1 MVDLVI
7 LSLTNQVGRQMVG
20 AIDVAN
26 PWHHIV
32 QIFEITILYAC
43 DEKNSSNEK

>member
-7 LSLTNQVGRQMVG
+7 LSLANQVGGQMVG
-20 AIDVAN
+20 AIDIGD
-26 PWHHIV
+26 PWHLIV

-43 DEKNSSNEK
+43 GGNKQW